1 MATARVCPQIRV
13 GRRGIKGRKKRVRKD
28 FMEDITKKILEIIIK
43 ALVNQPDKVKIERK
57 TDEMGVLFRVF
68 LARGDEGTVIGK
80 RGRNIQAIRKIVSAV
95 GTKNKQKAH
104 IKLEVPAIPSKRRD
118 GAVGK

>member
-1 MATARVCPQIRV
+1 
-13 GRRGIKGRKKRVRKD
+13 
-28 FMEDITKKILEIIIK
+28 MEDITKKILEIVIK

-80 RGRNIQAIRKIVSAV
+80 RGKNIQAIRKIVSAV
-95 GTKNKQKAH
+95 GTKNKQNVH
-104 IKLEVPAIPSKRRD
+104 IKLEVPAIPSKFSRRD
-118 GAVGK
+118 GAVGKR